1 MRILYQCNGLPPGFI
16 GGAEI
21 FSMHFVEQMHR
32 RGHDIR
38 VVTSHDNRVVTS
50 LISVGGEASPYRCS
64 APVIK
69 LPFAETFLDRGLRGQ
84 RQTFQHVE
92 AILASFH
99 PEVIHLND
107 VREAGFFFLR
117 RSELDIPR
125 LLTLH
130 APLKTGG
137 IGGLEGRMI
146 AEADRI
152 VAVSAALGASAAQA
166 YPATRSKLS
175 VIRNALPI
183 PAIAPAPL
191 PFDPPVVLCLGR
203 LAAEKGFD
211 IALEAFAKVQAAFP
225 GARLWIA
232 GNGPERE
239 ALEARAESLGITR
252 QVEFTGWI
260 EPWKVP
266 DLLDRATVVLMPSK
280 WAEPFGLVA
289 LQAGQMGRPVIATA
303 TGGLP
308 EIVDDGETG
317 LLVPVGDV
325 DALAGALRLLLAAPE
340 RAVAMGR
347 QARMR
352 TQDRFSFERL
362 LDRYEEAYRAAIAS
376 HGRGLV
382 PGSARVAQSRR

>member
-1 MRILYQCNGLPPGFI
+1 MRILYQCNGLPPGII

-50 LISVGGEASPYRCS
+50 LISGGGEASPYRCS

-69 LPFAETFLDRGLRGQ
+69 LPFTETFLGGGLHGQ
-84 RQTFQHVE
+84 RQTFQHLE

-117 RSELDIPR
+117 RSEFDIPR
-125 LLTLH
+125 LVTLH
-130 APLKTGG
+130 GPLKTAG
-137 IGGLEGRMI
+137 IGGLEGRVI
-146 AEADRI
+146 AEADRA
-152 VAVSAALGASAAQA
+152 VAVSEALGVSAAQA
-166 YPATRSKLS
+166 YPAARAKLS
-175 VIRNALPI
+175 VIRNALPF

-203 LAAEKGFD
+203 LSAEKGFD
-211 IALEAFAKVQAAFP
+211 VALEAFANVHAASP
-225 GARLWIA
+225 GRRLWIA
-232 GNGPERE
+232 GNGPERKT
-239 ALEARAESLGITR
+239 LEAQAESLGIGHH
-252 QVEFTGWI
+252 VEFTGWI
-260 EPWKVP
+260 EPWRVP
-266 DLLDRATVVLMPSK
+266 DLLNRATIVLMPSK

-325 DALAGALRLLLAAPE
+325 DAVAGALRQLLASPE
-340 RAVAMGR
+340 SALAMGR
-347 QARMR
+347 QARVR

-362 LDRYEEAYRAAIAS
+362 LDAYEEAYRDAIAG

-382 PGSARVAQSRR
+382 KGSARVAQSRR